1 MAHFGVKKA
10 KNALAIAGFTA
21 AVGAGLLLPVGS
33 ASAASFSDLTRGTD
47 YDCDNTKVDYF
58 YGVHLL
64 SANAIDVAV
73 TNPESFF
80 NNPTGTNCY
89 VDFGSVHRSS
99 NDVEF
104 IIDSGD
110 YAFEDSISEGER
122 FDYRFR
128 IADGSTVSFA
138 GNGGIRSYRETGR
151 YYFRPLYV
159 GEGAT
164 FNINGGSYG
173 LSITN
178 EGGTIDF
185 DSTNLSS
192 SYILNRTGTMDFTN
206 VTFKSPNTSTGGII
220 ANNGGTLTI
229 HSGEYSGYSSEYS
242 INLDVALIQN
252 SGTLNIEGGNF
263 RHNPEHSSIGFY
275 NDDGEWRPYYDEPH
289 GMIENSG
296 TLNISDGTFR
306 AKGAVIGN
314 GTENAETHIS
324 GGTFISDYF
333 YAAFKAS
340 GQSTS
345 TTSTLEITGGTIVTR
360 DSFNL
365 TDAENVGTDQSA
377 GVWRD
382 GDGNV
387 RGNFCTGPYCS
398 SPYVVVGFEDGAE
411 ELKGG
416 IYSDG
421 ENVTPA
427 PGYDKIEL
435 DQDSDGDGKNDVII
449 LPVEEGDPIS
459 VELREQTTVSVPS
472 GSEIVSIEND
482 DYCSAEING
491 NEMTVTGLKVTDAS
505 TTCKIRI
512 SDSSSFIRDY
522 EVSVEEPDYNI
533 TDGKPLSISEGETKT
548 PSDLGDGRTPEDFEE
563 WGILEGDEYCTVN
576 EKGEITA
583 IKGGG
588 TCEVYAYDED
598 TGDVIIWLVNT
609 TSPLELEVGE
619 SKQPDLPDGV
629 DPAAGTWSS
638 DNEDVCTVSEDGTI
652 TAKKAGTCHV
662 TFDLGEDGIYT
673 WTVTVKENPNT
684 LDKSQAISFSIAGA
698 VIAGFGAAI
707 ATIKR
712 FNRR

>member
-10 KNALAIAGFTA
+10 KKALAIAGLTA

-47 YDCDNTKVDYF
+47 YDCNSTKEGYY

-64 SANAIDVAV
+64 SVNGIDVAV
-73 TNPESFF
+73 KNPDSFF
-80 NNPTGTNCY
+80 NDGSSTNCY
-89 VDFGSVHRSS
+89 VDFGETQHSG

-110 YAFEDSISEGER
+110 YAFENSISENEHK
-122 FDYRFR
+122 DYRFR
-128 IADGSTVSFA
+128 IADGSTVSFT
-138 GNGGIRSYRETGR
+138 GNGGIMSYRQSGN
-151 YYFRPLYV
+151 YYFRSLYV
-159 GEGAT
+159 DEGAT
-164 FNINGGSYG
+164 FNIDGGSYG
-173 LSITN
+173 LGITN
-178 EGGTIDF
+178 DGGIINF

-192 SYILNRTGTMDFTN
+192 STILNRLGTMDFVNTK
-206 VTFKSPNTSTGGII
+206 FQSPNTSIGGQIV
-220 ANNGGTLTI
+220 NGGTMTI
-229 HSGEYSGYSSEYS
+229 HSGEYSGGSREYN
-242 INLDVALIQN
+242 ININVALIHN

-275 NDDGEWRPYYDEPH
+275 DDDGEWRPYYDEPH
-289 GMIENSG
+289 GMIDNSG
-296 TLNISDGTFR
+296 TLNISGGTFST
-306 AKGAVIGN
+306 KGVVVGN
-314 GTENAETHIS
+314 GTDTAETNIS
-324 GGTFISDYF
+324 GGTFTSDYF
-333 YAAFKAS
+333 YASFKAP
-340 GQSTS
+340 GQSS
-345 TTSTLEITGGTIVTR
+345 PTTSVLEITGGKFVTR

-382 GDGNV
+382 SDGDV

-398 SPYVVVGFEDGAE
+398 SPYIVVGFADGAE

-459 VELREQTTVSVPS
+459 VELREQTTVSVPR
-472 GSEIVSIEND
+472 GSEIMSIEND

-491 NEMTVTGLKVTDAS
+491 DEMTVTGLKVTDDS

-512 SDSSSFIRDY
+512 SDSSSFIREY

-533 TDGKPLSISEGETKT
+533 TSGEPLSISEGETKT

-609 TSPLELEVGE
+609 TSPLELEIGE

-629 DPAAGTWSS
+629 NPDAGTWSS